1 MTLTLSSMRKTVT
14 ETLRTWTAVTKTLLL
29 RTWTMVKPLTNPRM
43 DTRGATSEKHRGL
56 VPEVEKEVEIANG
69 TDLESETEDMKDL
82 SISTEKAKT
91 GEIKRSL
98 GLENVARTHLPQQC
112 LNGLRIHMGT
122 GGVLAARRSNITLV
136 KSLGHMMAAKRR
148 GKEKNPAA

>member
-1 MTLTLSSMRKTVT
+1 
-14 ETLRTWTAVTKTLLL
+14 
-29 RTWTMVKPLTNPRM
+29 MVKPLTNPRM

-91 GEIKRSL
+91 GEIKRSP